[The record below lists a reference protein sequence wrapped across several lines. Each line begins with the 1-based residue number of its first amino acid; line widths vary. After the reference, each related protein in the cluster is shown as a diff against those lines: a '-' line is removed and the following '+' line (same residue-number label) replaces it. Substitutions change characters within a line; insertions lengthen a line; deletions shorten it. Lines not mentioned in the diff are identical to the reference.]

1 MLVPKHPLLFICC
14 ITFIGKV
21 LPLFNGGYCFI
32 DVNFNFGACCGK
44 NCNFV
49 CGSCDYCFFWPVCNE
64 HLVNRTLNA
73 EAKSFEPNKLALGK
87 RLNADLVD
95 NSTLNAEAKSYALLD
110 TDNDGNVSLEE
121 FQQFWANVLSAQK
134 VVELFSAQKDGLSI
148 ADVEKA
154 ATERRFFKLS
164 KKEFDQMDT
173 DQDGR
178 LTFDE
183 AKHGVMSE
191 AKKVDADGDG
201 KISKKEFSN
210 KSVE

>member
-1 MLVPKHPLLFICC
+1 MFGPKHLLLSICC

-21 LPLFNGGYCFI
+21 LPLFNGGYCFVDI
-32 DVNFNFGACCGK
+32 AANESCCGR
-44 NCNFV
+44 NCNFF
-49 CGSCDYCFFWPVCNE
+49 CGGCDFCYWWPRCI
-64 HLVNRTLNA
+64 
-73 EAKSFEPNKLALGK
+73 EAKFKS
-87 RLNADLVD
+87 LNADLVD
-95 NSTLNAEAKSYALLD
+95 NSTMNAEAKSYALLD
-110 TDNDGNVSLEE
+110 TDNDGDVRLEE

-134 VVELFSAQKDGLSI
+134 VVELFSAHKDGLSI

-154 ATERRFFKLS
+154 ATERNFFKLS

-210 KSVE
+210 KAVE

>member
-1 MLVPKHPLLFICC
+1 MFVPKYPLLFICC

-21 LPLFNGGYCFI
+21 LPLFNGFYCFE
-32 DVNFNFGACCGK
+32 DLDLQEAHCCGY
-44 NCNFV
+44 NCGFA
-49 CGSCDYCFFWPVCNE
+49 CFSCDYCYNWPKCID
-64 HLVNRTLNA
+64 LN
-73 EAKSFEPNKLALGK
+73 KVPFGK
-87 RLNADLVD
+87 RLNVDLVD
-95 NSTLNAEAKSYALLD
+95 NSTLTAEAKSFELLD

-134 VVELFSAQKDGLSI
+134 VVELFSAKKDGLSI